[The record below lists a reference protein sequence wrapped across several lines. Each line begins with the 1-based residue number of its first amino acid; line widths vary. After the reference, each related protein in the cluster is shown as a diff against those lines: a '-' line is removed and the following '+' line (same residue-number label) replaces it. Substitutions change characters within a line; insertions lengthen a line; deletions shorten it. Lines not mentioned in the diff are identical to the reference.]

1 MSFSVYYGFK
11 SKEVEK
17 EVSLKG
23 SSMLYTLIQQEDV
36 ESLRMA
42 HNPWFT
48 EVVIRLAVFFMKNIS
63 IKRFFDEY

>member
-1 MSFSVYYGFK
+1 
-11 SKEVEK
+11 
-17 EVSLKG
+17 
-23 SSMLYTLIQQEDV
+23 MLYTLIQQGNV

-48 EVVIRLAVFFMKNIS
+48 EVAIRLAVFFMKNIS